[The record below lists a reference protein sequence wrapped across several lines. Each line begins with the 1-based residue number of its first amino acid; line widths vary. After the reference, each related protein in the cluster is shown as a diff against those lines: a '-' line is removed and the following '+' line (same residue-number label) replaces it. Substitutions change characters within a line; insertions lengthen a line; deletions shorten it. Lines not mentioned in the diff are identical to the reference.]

1 MTVGPEG
8 KDGTP
13 MKSPEVVADGFY
25 MPECPRWHDEQLFM
39 VDIFGH
45 LVLRIDESGRKH
57 VVHEFGPHQDAGG
70 IGWLPDGRLLAV
82 EQLSRTVYSI
92 DGNGISVYASLAG
105 FQPYPL
111 NDMIVAA
118 DGTAYVSGFGWDVW
132 GGGTFAESGL
142 LRILPEGST
151 DEVVKGMKAP
161 NGLALTESGDALYVA
176 EPGGARLRRFT
187 IAPDGCLAE
196 EAVVTPQGGDDAP
209 HVIPDGICLDGEGGI
224 WVADPVNTMVL
235 RVRPD
240 GSPDVVIPFENG
252 HPLAC
257 VLGGPERRTLF
268 ITVSTITSK
277 SELTPH
283 PGGCLMSVEVDYA
296 GAGRP

>member
-1 MTVGPEG
+1 
-8 KDGTP
+8 
-13 MKSPEVVADGFY
+13 
-25 MPECPRWHDEQLFM
+25 M

-45 LVLRIDESGRKH
+45 VVLRIDDEGKH
-57 VVHEFGPHQDAGG
+57 VVHQFAPDQDTGG

-82 EQLSRTVYSI
+82 EPLSRAVYSI
-92 DGNGISVYASLAG
+92 GNGEAAAYADLSG

-132 GGGTFAESGL
+132 GGGTFAESSL
-142 LRILPEGST
+142 LRILPDGST
-151 DEVVKGMKAP
+151 DEVVKDMKAP
-161 NGLALTESGDALYVA
+161 NGLALTEGGDALYVA

-187 IAPDGCLAE
+187 IASDGTLADE
-196 EAVVTPQGGDDAP
+196 CVVTPQGGDDAP
-209 HVIPDGICLDGEGGI
+209 YVIPDGICLDDEGGI
-224 WVADPVNTMVL
+224 WVADPVNALVL

-240 GSPDVVIPFENG
+240 GSPDVIIPFENR

-257 VLGGPERRTLF
+257 VLGGPQRRTLY
-268 ITVSTITSK
+268 IAVSMITSK
-277 SELTPH
+277 SQLTAQPR
-283 PGGCLMSVEVDYA
+283 GCLMSVEVDHA

>member
-1 MTVGPEG
+1 MSIERKEG
-8 KDGTP
+8 TAAP
-13 MKSPEVVADGFY
+13 VISLEVVADGFY

-45 LVLRIDESGRKH
+45 QVLRIDQQGGKH
-57 VVHEFGPHQDAGG
+57 VVHQFAAHEDAGG

-82 EQLSRTVYSI
+82 EQLSRTVFTIS
-92 DGNGISVYASLAG
+92 DNGASVYADLSG

-132 GGGTFAESGL
+132 GGGSFAESGL
-142 LRILPEGST
+142 LRILPDGST
-151 DEVVKGMKAP
+151 DVAVQAMKAP
-161 NGLALTESGDALYVA
+161 NGLALTEGGDALYVA

-187 IAPDGCLAE
+187 VEPDGTLTGE
-196 EAVVTPQGGDDAP
+196 KLVTPHGDDDAQLL
-209 HVIPDGICLDGEGGI
+209 IPDGICLDDQGGL
-224 WVADPVNTMVL
+224 WAADPVHGRVL
-235 RVRPD
+235 RLGAD
-240 GSPDVVIPFENG
+240 GRTDVVIALAQG

-257 VLGGPERRTLF
+257 VLGGPDRRTLF
-268 ITVSTITSK
+268 IAVSNITSK
-277 SELTPH
+277 SELTPQ
-283 PGGCLMSVEVDYA
+283 PGGCLLSVEVDYA

>member
-1 MTVGPEG
+1 MPTL
-8 KDGTP
+8 T
-13 MKSPEVVADGFY
+13 SLEVVADGFY

-45 LVLRIDESGRKH
+45 QILRVDQNGVKH
-57 VVHEFGPHQDAGG
+57 VVHQFGSSEDAGG

-92 DGNGISVYASLAG
+92 IDNEASVYADLSE

-142 LRILPEGST
+142 LRILPDGST
-151 DEVVKGMKAP
+151 DVALTGMKAP
-161 NGLALTESGDALYVA
+161 NGLALTEGGDALYVA
-176 EPGGARLRRFT
+176 EPGGARLRRFA
-187 IAPDGCLAE
+187 IEADGTLAGE
-196 EAVVTPQGGDDAP
+196 ELVTPQGGGDAP
-209 HVIPDGICLDGEGGI
+209 VVIPDGICLDDQGGI
-224 WVADPVNTMVL
+224 WLADPVHARVL
-235 RVRPD
+235 RVEPD
-240 GSPDVVIPFENG
+240 GSTDVVIPFARG

-257 VLGGPERRTLF
+257 VLGGPGRRTLF
-268 ITVSTITSK
+268 ITVSNITSK
-277 SELTPH
+277 AELAPQ
-283 PGGCLMSVEVDYA
+283 PGGCLMSVDVNHA